1 MKEVRINASDC
12 SYNELIRT
20 AKKCGLVVKSGKK
33 HYKVEDMNGQFV
45 TTIPRHSRL
54 KRELVKGIVEK
65 FNQFGIRKVNIR

>member
-1 MKEVRINASDC
+1 MKELGINASDC
-12 SYNELIRT
+12 SSDELIRT

-33 HYKVEDMNGQFV
+33 HYKVEDTDGQFV

-65 FNQFGIRKVNIR
+65 FNQFGIRKVNLR